1 MLISKFEEIRMLEDE
16 ILDEF
21 YSKLSNI
28 ENSTLNLGKKVF
40 DAKIVGKIIEFLKT
54 MIKNT

>member
-1 MLISKFEEIRMLEDE
+1 MLEDE

-21 YSKLSNI
+21 YFKLSNI

-40 DAKIVGKIIEFLKT
+40 DAKIVGNIIEFSENYDQEYL
-54 MIKNT
+54 IE